1 MKFGFIRFQNL
12 EWGIYIISYCH
23 DLLKTVLEV
32 GTVAQDVLCEVSNC
46 VYNMKG
52 SKCGAKQ
59 IYVVSHKGT
68 KADSSHETDCQTF
81 KPEE

>member
-1 MKFGFIRFQNL
+1 M
-12 EWGIYIISYCH
+12 
-23 DLLKTVLEV
+23 
-32 GTVAQDVLCEVSNC
+32 AQDVLCEVSNC